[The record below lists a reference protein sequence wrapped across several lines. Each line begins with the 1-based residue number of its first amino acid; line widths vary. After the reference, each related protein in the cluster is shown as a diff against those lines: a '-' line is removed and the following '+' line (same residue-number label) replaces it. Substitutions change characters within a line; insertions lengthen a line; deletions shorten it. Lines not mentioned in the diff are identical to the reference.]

1 MTNLSRREFLSAAA
15 KSAAACLCAPLNVG
29 RLLPSMAFFAPPGQA
44 PQGDIL
50 VVVFQRGGMDGLNAV
65 IPQGEAEYYR
75 QRPTLQIAETNGS
88 DTSAID
94 LDGFFALHPAL
105 RPFMDIWEAGELA
118 IVHATGSPDP
128 THSHF
133 DAMDY
138 MERGTPGEKSLA
150 SGWLARHLQTTAW
163 ENDSPFRAVGIGAML
178 QSSLRGPVSATA
190 MQSIAQFHLGGDNQ
204 AAEIAQ
210 FQDTLAE
217 LYGAGSMLDA
227 TGQLTLGATSTLE
240 QVIDANYA
248 PSNGALYPDSPFG
261 QGLLQIA
268 QLIKAEIGLEVATL
282 DIGGW
287 DTHAAQG
294 ALEGDMPGLLDDF
307 ANSLAAFYADLGS
320 LTQRVTIVTMS
331 EFGRRVAENSSGG
344 TDHGHG
350 NVMFLLGQNVNGGK
364 VYGDWPGL
372 EPGTLYGPG
381 DLPITT
387 DYRDVLAE
395 IVQHRLSNPRVAE
408 VFPDYNPDG
417 YLGLARS

>member
-1 MTNLSRREFLSAAA
+1 MTTLSRREFLSAAA
-15 KSAAACLCAPLNVG
+15 KSAATCLCAPLNVG
-29 RLLPSMAFFAPPGQA
+29 RLLPSMAFFAPPGQT

-75 QRPTLQIAETNGS
+75 QRPTLQIAESSASAN
-88 DTSAID
+88 SAID
-94 LDGFFALHPAL
+94 LDGFFGLHPAL
-105 RPFMDIWEAGELA
+105 RSFKEIWDSGELA
-118 IVHATGSPDP
+118 IVHASGSPDP

-138 MERGTPGEKSLA
+138 MERGTPGEKSLG

-163 ENDSPFRAVGIGAML
+163 DNDSPFRAVGIGAML

-190 MQSIAQFHLGGDNQ
+190 MQSIAQFHLGGDNE
-204 AAEIAQ
+204 AAEIAA
-210 FQDTLAE
+210 FQNTLAE
-217 LYGAGSMLDA
+217 LYGTGSLLDA

-240 QVIDANYA
+240 EVIDANYA
-248 PSNGALYPDSPFG
+248 PSHGASYPDSPFG

-268 QLIKAEIGLEVATL
+268 QLIKAEVGLEVATL

-287 DTHAAQG
+287 DTHAQQG
-294 ALEGDMPGLLDDF
+294 ALEGDMPGLLSDF
-307 ANSLAAFYADLGS
+307 ADSLAAFYADLGE

-331 EFGRRVAENSSGG
+331 EFGRRVAENNSGG

-350 NVMFLLGQNVNGGK
+350 NVMFLMGKNLNGGQ

-395 IVQHRLSNPRVAE
+395 IVQKRLLNDKIGE
-408 VFPDYNPDG
+408 IFPGHSDLDF
-417 YLGLARS
+417 LGLAQG

>member
-1 MTNLSRREFLSAAA
+1 MTTLSRREFLSAAA
-15 KSAAACLCAPLNVG
+15 KSAATCLCAPLNVG
-29 RLLPSMAFFAPPGQA
+29 RLLPSMAFFAPPGQT

-65 IPQGEAEYYR
+65 IPQGEEEYYR
-75 QRPTLQIAETNGS
+75 QRPTLQITESSAN
-88 DTSAID
+88 DNSAID

-105 RPFMDIWEAGELA
+105 RPFTDLWEAGELA
-118 IVHATGSPDP
+118 IVHSTGSPDP

-138 MERGTPGEKSLA
+138 MERGTPGEKSLG
-150 SGWLARHLQTTAW
+150 SGWLARHLQSTTW

-204 AAEIAQ
+204 AAEIAE
-210 FQDTLAE
+210 FQNTLAQ
-217 LYGAGSMLDA
+217 LYGTGSLLDA

-240 QVIDANYA
+240 DVIDANYA
-248 PSNGALYPDSPFG
+248 PSHGASYPETPFG

-268 QLIKAEIGLEVATL
+268 QLIKAEVGLEVATL

-287 DTHAAQG
+287 DTHAQQG
-294 ALEGDMPGLLDDF
+294 ALEGELPVLLSDF
-307 ANSLAAFYADLGS
+307 ANSLAAFYADLGD

-350 NVMFLLGQNVNGGK
+350 NVMFLMGKNLNGGQ

-372 EPGTLYGPG
+372 EPSTLYGPG

-395 IVQHRLSNPRVAE
+395 IVQKRLMNPNVSE
-408 VFPDYNPDG
+408 VFPGHSDVDF
-417 YLGLARS
+417 LGLAKE